1 MPPGNEPQIVEQAKF
16 RPGKCLASGDT
27 EGPFI
32 DAGRWTREHDPY
44 VQLSVRWV
52 EEQARNLLGMVSQAE
67 VEERYVGLEEKLRE
81 QGEKLKALE
90 RFEAAAGAYE
100 VARMELV
107 SEPSSAEAK
116 FTPDTAEQID
126 REAGGVAV

>member
-1 MPPGNEPQIVEQAKF
+1 MPPGNEPQIVEEAKF

-52 EEQARNLLGMVSQAE
+52 EEQARNLLGMVSRAE
-67 VEERYVGLEEKLRE
+67 VDERYAKLEAEVQEYAEKLM
-81 QGEKLKALE
+81 ALQRLANAATE
-90 RFEAAAGAYE
+90 FSEAVGD
-100 VARMELV
+100 V
-107 SEPSSAEAK
+107 
-116 FTPDTAEQID
+116 AEQSVDPDLPVHID
-126 REAGGVAV
+126 RMAGPGEVPA